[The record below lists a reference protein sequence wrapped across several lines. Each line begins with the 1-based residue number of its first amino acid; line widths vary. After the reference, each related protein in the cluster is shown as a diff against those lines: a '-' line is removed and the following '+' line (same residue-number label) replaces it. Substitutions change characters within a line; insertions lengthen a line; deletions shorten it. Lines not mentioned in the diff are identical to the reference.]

1 MDANLQRGMLENVD
15 MSSAIHQ
22 LQVIFHLPPSTPNAS
37 QHRDNLLFTISR
49 ELILAC

>member
-22 LQVIFHLPPSTPNAS
+22 LQVYDFTSIDLS
-37 QHRDNLLFTISR
+37 QHCDNFYLSISGR
-49 ELILAC
+49 HQ